1 MKYRIHWNTISIRS
15 IPTTVT
21 PAVHSGHG
29 FAIRLPTSQI
39 SIEEAD
45 GLRRSSPWILPW
57 IPVGGRLDRGVED
70 PPRTP
75 RSGKPGGFLC
85 KDRTALNAKMIRNED
100 FTEKKTS

>member
-1 MKYRIHWNTISIRS
+1 MDFAARRGGSR
-15 IPTTVT
+15 
-21 PAVHSGHG
+21 HG
-29 FAIRLPTSQI
+29 
-39 SIEEAD
+39 
-45 GLRRSSPWILPW
+45 SPWGAAAGQLDA
-57 IPVGGRLDRGVED
+57 RLDRGVED